1 MMVTLK
7 LGTSEEYAAPI
18 GDSYG
23 VDANNN
29 NNNEEG
35 DNEETVSTFDP
46 GYVAPGTQPRGRQ
59 QDRQIDIYIYILSQI
74 DTTFNPRYVTPGTQ
88 PRGRQSD
95 R

>member
-1 MMVTLK
+1 MTVTLK

-29 NNNEEG
+29 NNNDEEEE

-46 GYVAPGTQPRGRQ
+46 GYVAPGTQPRGR
-59 QDRQIDIYIYILSQI
+59 
-74 DTTFNPRYVTPGTQ
+74 
-88 PRGRQSD
+88 
-95 R
+95 